1 MSARVIGMVCR
12 QRFLGIGRSG
22 LLTNRAVTASLS
34 ERLVMSVT
42 SRMPAIS
49 RHAALD
55 SGAFQS
61 ASVFDGGPVT
71 LPTDVVTSPKFR
83 RQAWAVGFGLL
94 CLVIAGRVAMAQQA
108 APVTADTGSIDAKM
122 SQAKAFIDKMS
133 VMVSDGFAELEEAR
147 KSQNINRVNCVND
160 ALTTMNGLKRL
171 ADSNFTAL
179 QECASRKDSDGAD
192 HEYIKVSIAFNK
204 SEELS
209 GQLKGCGGPSVDGT
223 IDGRP
228 YIEKDFATD
237 LPQINPVAGLNDLT
251 TPLEVPPSASPFFK
265 Q

>member
-1 MSARVIGMVCR
+1 
-12 QRFLGIGRSG
+12 
-22 LLTNRAVTASLS
+22 
-34 ERLVMSVT
+34 MSVT
-42 SRMPAIS
+42 SQMPAV
-49 RHAALD
+49 
-55 SGAFQS
+55 S
-61 ASVFDGGPVT
+61 AVGPVALNASGQLT
-71 LPTDVVTSPKFR
+71 FSKRQFFSK
-83 RQAWAVGFGLL
+83 RQAWALILGLV
-94 CLVIAGRVAMAQQA
+94 CLAVAGRVAGAATA
-108 APVTADTGSIDAKM
+108 APGAVPEGTSIDAQL

-133 VMVSDGFAELEEAR
+133 TMVSDGFTELEEAR

-179 QECASRKDSDGAD
+179 QECASRKDASCSE
-192 HEYIKVSIAFNK
+192 HEYVKVSIAFNK
-204 SEELS
+204 SEELA

-228 YIEKDFATD
+228 YIEKDFASD